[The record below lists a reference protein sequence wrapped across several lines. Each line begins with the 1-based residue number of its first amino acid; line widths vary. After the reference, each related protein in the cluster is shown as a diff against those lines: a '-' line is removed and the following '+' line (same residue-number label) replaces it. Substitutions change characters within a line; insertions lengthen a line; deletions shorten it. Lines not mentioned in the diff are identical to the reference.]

1 MAAALKEE
9 RQQQIVQTSMLL
21 AQALIAVLAQDEA
34 KLERQRQ
41 LPVLLDDFLGRLGDL
56 PRQVLVY

>member
-34 KLERQRQ
+34 KLER
-41 LPVLLDDFLGRLGDL
+41 
-56 PRQVLVY
+56 

>member
-21 AQALIAVLAQDEA
+21 SQALIAVLAQDEA

-41 LPVLLDDFLGRLGDL
+41 FPVLLDDLPGRLGDL
-56 PRQVLVY
+56 PRRVLVY